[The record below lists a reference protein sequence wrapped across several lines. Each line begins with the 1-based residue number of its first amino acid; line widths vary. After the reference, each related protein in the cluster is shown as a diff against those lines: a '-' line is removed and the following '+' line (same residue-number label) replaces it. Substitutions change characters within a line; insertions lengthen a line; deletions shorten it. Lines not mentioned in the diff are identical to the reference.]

1 MIKVKTILNNC
12 ISDII
17 SNNKFNSI
25 FVYGSENL
33 ELEKLIY
40 NLTSSPIIGGDVDFC
55 NVLFGKY
62 FSNNKYLGLNKEI
75 YKELE
80 LDISSPLSDI
90 EKLAFSIIYKTYIPK
105 KNNEHNKRVF
115 NNIIKNK
122 DCLCKEIKNQISCI
136 SLEINEFKEC
146 KIEDFIR
153 NITYKDILVI
163 DNQNHNF
170 INEKTVKLLS
180 NSNFTFIVISKKEII
195 DLHHNQILKSQ
206 NLNVYSNVN
215 MKSKLLS
222 TKTNK
227 QIFQKSFDIV
237 DDEEIENIKIKQL
250 SLQQFNSLRQK
261 YLSKQIHYVGT
272 PKACYGLF
280 SNDKLFGVFA
290 FTNDYRNKPPK
301 EVEQPCIY
309 LLSDFAVNSNIK
321 KLSKLVLYCVLS
333 KEVKLL
339 AERLLNKEVKTIYTN
354 VFTKNVSSVK
364 YRDLFILQDRKQAQD
379 ESYNLTYFSQMGKW
393 NLKEGLKL
401 WKQKL

>member
-1 MIKVKTILNNC
+1 MRTKTIINNY

-17 SNNKFNSI
+17 DNNKFNKI

-33 ELEKLIY
+33 ELEKLIFS
-40 NLTSSPIIGGDVDFC
+40 LTSSPVIGGDVDFC

-62 FSNNKYLGLNKEI
+62 FSNKKDLELNEEI

-80 LDISSPLSDI
+80 LNKSFPLSDI
-90 EKLAFSIIYKTYIPK
+90 DKLALAITYKTYKPK
-105 KNNEHNKRVF
+105 KNNEHNKRIF

-122 DCLCKEIKNQISCI
+122 DSLCNEIKSRISYV

-146 KIEDFIR
+146 EIEEFV
-153 NITYKDILVI
+153 KDVENNDLLVI
-163 DNQNHNF
+163 DSQNHNF
-170 INEKTVKLLS
+170 INDKIIGILL
-180 NSNFTFIVISKKEII
+180 NSNFTFIVVSKKEII
-195 DLHHNQILKSQ
+195 NLHLNQILKSQ

-227 QIFQKSFDIV
+227 QIFQKSFNIV
-237 DDEEIENIKIKQL
+237 DDEEVENIEIKQL
-250 SLQQFNSLRQK
+250 SLSQFNALRQK
-261 YLSKQIHYVGT
+261 YLSKQIHYFGT
-272 PKACYGLF
+272 PKISYGLF
-280 SNDKLFGVFA
+280 AKNKLFGAFG
-290 FTNDYRNKPPK
+290 FTNDYRNKAFK
-301 EVEQPCIY
+301 EIEQPCIY

-339 AERLLNKEVKTIYTN
+339 AERLLNKEIKTIYTN
-354 VFTKNVSSVK
+354 VFTKNMSSVK
-364 YRDLFILQDRKQAQD
+364 YRGLFILQDKKQIQNGN
-379 ESYNLTYFSQMGKW
+379 YNLTYFSQMGKW
-393 NLKEGLKL
+393 NLKEGLEL

>member
-1 MIKVKTILNNC
+1 MIKVKTILNNF

-17 SNNKFNSI
+17 SNNKFNRI

-40 NLTSSPIIGGDVDFC
+40 NLTSSPITGGDVDFC

-62 FSNNKYLGLNKEI
+62 FSNRDLDLNEEI
-75 YKELE
+75 YKKLE
-80 LDISSPLSDI
+80 LDISSPLSEI
-90 EKLAFSIIYKTYIPK
+90 EKLALAIIYKTYKPK
-105 KNNEHNKRVF
+105 KNNEHNKRIF
-115 NNIIKNK
+115 NSIIKNK
-122 DCLCKEIKNQISCI
+122 DCLCDKIKNQISCI

-146 KIEDFIR
+146 EIEEFI
-153 NITYKDILVI
+153 KDVENNDLLVV

-170 INEKTVKLLS
+170 INEKTVKLLL
-180 NSNFTFIVISKKEII
+180 NSNFTFIVVSKKEII
-195 DLHHNQILKSQ
+195 KLRQNQILKSQ

-215 MKSKLLS
+215 MKSKLLL

-227 QIFQKSFDIV
+227 QIFQKSFNIV
-237 DDEEIENIKIKQL
+237 DDEEVENIDIKQL

-301 EVEQPCIY
+301 GIEQPCIY

-339 AERLLNKEVKTIYTN
+339 AERLLNKEIKTIYTN
-354 VFTKNVSSVK
+354 VFTKNMSSVK
-364 YRDLFILQDRKQAQD
+364 YRDLFILRDRKQAHD
-379 ESYNLTYFSQMGKW
+379 ERYNLTYFSQMGKW

-401 WKQKL
+401 WKRKL